1 MSCLL
6 FVPATERRKLEKA
19 VTLPCRGIVLDLED
33 AVAPGRKA
41 DARDGLAELARAV
54 RGAGRELY
62 VRVNGLHTESWRE
75 DVAAAVAAGAPA
87 LLVPKAESH
96 EGIAELGA
104 ALDAAEQITGAAR
117 KTTLVLLIETAR
129 GVLAMERLLAGSPR
143 VAAGCL
149 GLADL
154 SLDLGISWDAALRE
168 RPALYVEQRLRLSL
182 ASRAAGIEKPWD
194 AVYMNIGDGA
204 GFADDVRLGRR
215 VGCQGKLV
223 VHPSQI
229 EPVNAAYRIGDD
241 ELKRAQRIVESFERA
256 VERGSG
262 ALTVDGMLVDEPV
275 VARARAV
282 LATAEGVV
290 NAPGAS
296 GGA

>member
-1 MSCLL
+1 
-6 FVPATERRKLEKA
+6 
-19 VTLPCRGIVLDLED
+19 
-33 AVAPGRKA
+33 
-41 DARDGLAELARAV
+41 
-54 RGAGRELY
+54 
-62 VRVNGLHTESWRE
+62 
-75 DVAAAVAAGAPA
+75 
-87 LLVPKAESH
+87 
-96 EGIAELGA
+96 
-104 ALDAAEQITGAAR
+104 
-117 KTTLVLLIETAR
+117 
-129 GVLAMERLLAGSPR
+129 
-143 VAAGCL
+143 
-149 GLADL
+149 
-154 SLDLGISWDAALRE
+154 
-168 RPALYVEQRLRLSL
+168 
-182 ASRAAGIEKPWD
+182 
-194 AVYMNIGDGA
+194 MNIGDGA